1 MPAGE
6 SFYITTPIYYPSDVP
21 HIGHGYTSVATDTLA
36 RWHRQAGDDTWMLTG
51 TDEHGQK
58 MLRAAAANGV
68 TPQQWVDKL
77 VSESWFPLLETLDV
91 ANDDFIRTTQERHE
105 KNVQVFFQRLYDAG
119 YIYAGEYEALYCV
132 GCEEF
137 KPESEIVD
145 GTGPFEGLKV
155 CAIHSK
161 PLELLQEKNYFFKLS
176 EFGDR
181 LLELYKTEPD
191 FVRPHSA
198 RNEVVS
204 FVSQGLKDLSISR
217 STFDWGIPLPWD
229 ESHVIYVWV
238 DALLN
243 YVTAVGYGAST
254 GSAAEGG
261 SAAED
266 GAAGGGGSAGDGGSA
281 GGDGDGEFARRWPAY
296 HVVGKDILRFHAV
309 IWPALL
315 MAAGLDVPKGV
326 FAHGWL
332 LVGGEKMSKS
342 KLTGIAPTEITDVFG
357 SDAYRYYFLSAIAFG
372 QDGSFSWED
381 LSARYQAELANGFG
395 NLASRTIA
403 MIEKYF
409 DGVVPEAD
417 EYTEQDLAIQKIVAD
432 AATAADAAIEQF
444 RIDEA
449 ISAIWTI
456 VDALN
461 GYITENEPWALARDE
476 ARRGRLATV
485 LYTCAEGLRALAV
498 LLSPVMPQS
507 TQKLWSALG
516 AAETLGGLPD
526 QPIREAGAWGGLR
539 PGTAVSTLTPLF
551 PRVEQ
556 S

>member
-1 MPAGE
+1 VVTSGR

-21 HIGHGYTSVATDTLA
+21 HIGHGYTTVAVDALA
-36 RWHRQAGDDTWMLTG
+36 RWHRQSGDDTWMLTG

-58 MLRAAAANGV
+58 MMRAAAANGA
-68 TPQQWVDKL
+68 TPQEWVDKL
-77 VSESWFPLLETLDV
+77 VSESWFPLLKTLDV
-91 ANDDFIRTTQERHE
+91 ANDDFIRTSQPRHE
-105 KNVQVFFQRLYDAG
+105 ERVAKFVQALYDRG
-119 YIYAGEYEALYCV
+119 YIYAGEFEALYCV

-137 KPESEIVD
+137 KTEAEIVD
-145 GTGPFEGLKV
+145 GEGPFEGLKV

-176 EFGDR
+176 EFQEP
-181 LLELYKTEPD
+181 LLELYKTVPD
-191 FVRPHSA
+191 FVRPESA

-204 FVSQGLKDLSISR
+204 FVKNGLKDLSISR
-217 STFDWGIPLPWD
+217 STFDWGIQVPWD
-229 ESHVIYVWV
+229 SSHVIYVWV

-243 YVTAVGYGAST
+243 YATAIGYGT
-254 GSAAEGG
+254 DPE
-261 SAAED
+261 
-266 GAAGGGGSAGDGGSA
+266 
-281 GGDGDGEFARRWPAY
+281 EFARRWPAF

-309 IWPALL
+309 IWPAML
-315 MAAGLDVPKGV
+315 MAAGLEVPRGV

-357 SDAYRYYFLSAIAFG
+357 SDAYRFYFLSAIAFG

-403 MIEKYF
+403 MIERYF
-409 DGVVPEAD
+409 EGIVPPAGEPTD
-417 EYTEQDLAIQKIVAD
+417 VDLTIQRTVAD
-432 AATAADAAIEQF
+432 AATAADAAMEKF

-449 ISAIWTI
+449 IAAIWTI

-461 GYITENEPWALARDE
+461 GYITDNEPWALAKDPDKRE
-476 ARRGRLATV
+476 RLGTV
-485 LYTCAEGLRALAV
+485 LFTAAEGLRALAV
-498 LLSPVMPQS
+498 LLSPIMPIA
-507 TQKLWSALG
+507 TEKLWIALG
-516 AAETLGGLPD
+516 AAESLGRLQD
-526 QPIREAGAWGGLR
+526 QPLREAGEWGVLR
-539 PGTAVSTLTPLF
+539 PGSSVNGLSPLF

-556 S
+556 A

>member
-1 MPAGE
+1 VTTGR

-21 HIGHGYTSVATDTLA
+21 HIGHGYTTVAVDTLS

-58 MLRAAAANGV
+58 MMRAAAANGS
-68 TPQQWVDKL
+68 TPQEWVDKL
-77 VSESWFPLLETLDV
+77 VSQEWFPLLKTLDV
-91 ANDDFIRTTQERHE
+91 ANDDFIRTTQPRHE
-105 KNVQVFFQRLYDAG
+105 ERVKQFVQAIYDRG
-119 YIYAGEYEALYCV
+119 YIYAGEFEALYCV

-137 KPESEIVD
+137 KTESEIVD
-145 GTGPFEGLKV
+145 GEGPFEGLKV

-176 EFGDR
+176 EFQDR
-181 LLELYKTEPD
+181 LLELYSTGTDFIRPD
-191 FVRPHSA
+191 SA

-204 FVSQGLKDLSISR
+204 FVKQGLKDLSISR
-217 STFDWGIPLPWD
+217 STFDWGITVPWD

-243 YVTAVGYGAST
+243 YATAVGYGSDP
-254 GSAAEGG
+254 E
-261 SAAED
+261 
-266 GAAGGGGSAGDGGSA
+266 
-281 GGDGDGEFARRWPAY
+281 EFERRWPAH

-309 IWPALL
+309 IWPAML
-315 MAAGLDVPKGV
+315 MAAGVEVPRGI

-357 SDAYRYYFLSAIAFG
+357 SDAYRFYFLSAIAFG

-395 NLASRTIA
+395 NLASRTTA
-403 MIEKYF
+403 MIERYF
-409 DGVVPEAD
+409 EGIVPAPG
-417 EYTEQDLAIQKIVAD
+417 EYLARDLAVHKTVAD
-432 AATAADAAIEQF
+432 AATAADAAIERF

-449 ISAIWTI
+449 ITAIWTI

-461 GYITENEPWALARDE
+461 LYITENEPWALAKDE
-476 ARRGRLATV
+476 GQRTRLGTV
-485 LYTCAEGLRALAV
+485 LYTAAEGLRALAV
-498 LLSPVMPQS
+498 LLSPVMPIS
-507 TQKLWSALG
+507 TEKLWIALG
-516 AAETLGGLPD
+516 AAESLGRLVD
-526 QPIREAGAWGGLR
+526 QPIREAGRWGALVPGSSVNGL
-539 PGTAVSTLTPLF
+539 APLF

-556 S
+556 SV

>member
-1 MPAGE
+1 MTSGG
-6 SFYITTPIYYPSDVP
+6 SFYITTPIYYPSDLP
-21 HIGHGYTSVATDTLA
+21 HIGHGYTSVAVDTLA

-58 MLRAAAANGV
+58 MLRAATANGV
-68 TPQQWVDKL
+68 TPQEWVDKL
-77 VSESWFPLLETLDV
+77 VEESWFPLLKTLDV
-91 ANDDFIRTTQERHE
+91 ANDDFIRTTQPRHE
-105 KNVQVFFQRLYDAG
+105 ERVKTFVQALYDSG

-137 KPESEIVD
+137 KPEAEIVD

-176 EFGDR
+176 EFQDR
-181 LLELYKTEPD
+181 LLELYRSQPD
-191 FVRPHSA
+191 FVRPDSA

-204 FVSQGLKDLSISR
+204 FVRSGLKDLSISR
-217 STFDWGIPLPWD
+217 SAFDWGIRVPWD

-243 YVTAVGYGAST
+243 YATAVGYGDDP
-254 GSAAEGG
+254 AEF
-261 SAAED
+261 E
-266 GAAGGGGSAGDGGSA
+266 
-281 GGDGDGEFARRWPAY
+281 RRWPAY

-309 IWPALL
+309 IWPAML
-315 MAAGLDVPKGV
+315 MAAGLEVPKGI

-357 SDAYRYYFLSAIAFG
+357 SDAYRFYFLSAIAFG

-403 MIEKYF
+403 MIGRYF
-409 DGVVPEAD
+409 DGVVPTPGEP
-417 EYTEQDLAIQKIVAD
+417 TELDLRVQRTVAD
-432 AATAADAAIEQF
+432 AATAADAAMTAF
-444 RIDEA
+444 RPDEA

-456 VDALN
+456 VDELN
-461 GYITENEPWALARDE
+461 GYITENEPWALAKDDANRE
-476 ARRGRLATV
+476 RLSTV
-485 LYTCAEGLRALAV
+485 LYTAAEGLRALAV

-507 TQKLWSALG
+507 TATLWDALG
-516 AAETLGGLPD
+516 APGEVTA
-526 QPIREAGAWGGLR
+526 QPLREAGTWGQL
-539 PGTAVSTLTPLF
+539 PAGTRVGTLAPLF

-556 S
+556 SA

>member
-1 MPAGE
+1 MTSGS

-21 HIGHGYTSVATDTLA
+21 HIGHGYTTVAVDTLA

-58 MLRAAAANGV
+58 MLRAASANGV

-77 VSESWFPLLETLDV
+77 VSESWFPLLKTLDV

-105 KNVQVFFQRLYDAG
+105 RNVQSFFQALYERG

-176 EFGDR
+176 EFQDR
-181 LLELYKTEPD
+181 LLELYKTD
-191 FVRPHSA
+191 FIQPESA

-204 FVSQGLKDLSISR
+204 FVKQGLKDLSVSR
-217 STFDWGIPLPWD
+217 STFDWGIKVPWD
-229 ESHVIYVWV
+229 ESHVIYVWI

-243 YVTAVGYGAST
+243 YATAIGYGSD
-254 GSAAEGG
+254 AEQF
-261 SAAED
+261 E
-266 GAAGGGGSAGDGGSA
+266 
-281 GGDGDGEFARRWPAY
+281 RRWPAH

-309 IWPALL
+309 IWPAML
-315 MAAGLDVPKGV
+315 MAAGVEVPRGV

-357 SDAYRYYFLSAIAFG
+357 SDAYRFYFLSAIAFG

-395 NLASRTIA
+395 NLASRTTA
-403 MIEKYF
+403 MIERYF
-409 DGVVPEAD
+409 EGVVPPPAEYEAG
-417 EYTEQDLAIQKIVAD
+417 DLEIQQAVSD
-432 AATAADAAIEQF
+432 AAAAADAAIERF

-461 GYITENEPWALARDE
+461 LYITENEPWALAKDE
-476 ARRGRLATV
+476 SNRARLGTV
-485 LYTCAEGLRALAV
+485 LYTAAEGLRALAV
-498 LLSPVMPQS
+498 LLSPVMPAA
-507 TQKLWSALG
+507 TAKLWVALG
-516 AAETLGGLPD
+516 AAESLGRIVD
-526 QPIREAGAWGGLR
+526 QPIREAGRWGVLR
-539 PGTAVSTLTPLF
+539 PGSSVNGLAPLF

-556 S
+556 SV

>member
-1 MPAGE
+1 VTQAS

-21 HIGHGYTSVATDTLA
+21 HIGHGYTTVAVDALA

-68 TPQQWVDKL
+68 TPQEWVDKL
-77 VSESWFPLLETLDV
+77 VTEAWFPLLKTLDV

-105 KNVQVFFQRLYDAG
+105 ERVRAFVEALYSRG

-155 CAIHSK
+155 CAIHSI

-176 EFGDR
+176 EFQDA
-181 LLELYKTEPD
+181 LLDLYKTRPD
-191 FVRPHSA
+191 FIRPESA

-204 FVSQGLKDLSISR
+204 FVRSGLKDLSISR
-217 STFDWGIPLPWD
+217 SAFDWGIQVPWD

-243 YVTAVGYGAST
+243 YATAVGYGT
-254 GSAAEGG
+254 DPEQ
-261 SAAED
+261 
-266 GAAGGGGSAGDGGSA
+266 
-281 GGDGDGEFARRWPAY
+281 FARRWPAY

-309 IWPALL
+309 IWPAML
-315 MAAGLDVPKGV
+315 MAAGLEVPRGV

-357 SDAYRYYFLSAIAFG
+357 SDAYRFYFLSAIAFG

-395 NLASRTIA
+395 NLASRSIA

-409 DGVVPEAD
+409 EGIVPPPGAYSEAD
-417 EYTEQDLAIQKIVAD
+417 VAVQRVVAD
-432 AATAADAAIEQF
+432 AAATADAAIERF

-449 ISAIWTI
+449 IAAIWTI

-461 GYITENEPWALARDE
+461 LYITENTPWALAKDE
-476 ARRGRLATV
+476 AQRERLGTV
-485 LYTCAEGLRALAV
+485 LYTAAEGLRALAV
-498 LLSPVMPQS
+498 LLSPVMPES
-507 TQKLWSALG
+507 TEKLWIALG
-516 AAETLGGLPD
+516 AAESIGRLLD
-526 QPIREAGAWGGLR
+526 QPIREAGGWGVLR
-539 PGTAVSTLTPLF
+539 PGASVNGLAPLF

-556 S
+556 TA

>member
-1 MPAGE
+1 MTSGPS

-21 HIGHGYTSVATDTLA
+21 HIGHGYTTVAVDTLA

-58 MLRAAAANGV
+58 MMRAASANNV
-68 TPQQWVDKL
+68 TPQEWVDKL
-77 VSESWFPLLETLDV
+77 VTEAWFPLLKTLDV
-91 ANDDFIRTTQERHE
+91 ANDDFIRTTQQRHE
-105 KNVQVFFQRLYDAG
+105 ERVQQFVQAIYDRG

-145 GTGPFEGLKV
+145 GTGAFEGLKV

-176 EFGDR
+176 EFQDK
-181 LLELYKTEPD
+181 LLELYSTVPD
-191 FVRPHSA
+191 FVRPESA

-204 FVSQGLKDLSISR
+204 FVKNGLKDLSISR
-217 STFDWGIPLPWD
+217 SAFDWGIPLPWD

-243 YVTAVGYGAST
+243 YATAIGYG
-254 GSAAEGG
+254 
-261 SAAED
+261 ED
-266 GAAGGGGSAGDGGSA
+266 PE
-281 GGDGDGEFARRWPAY
+281 EFARRWPAY
-296 HVVGKDILRFHAV
+296 HIVGKDILRFHAV
-309 IWPALL
+309 IWPAML
-315 MAAGLDVPKGV
+315 MAAGLEVPRGV

-357 SDAYRYYFLSAIAFG
+357 SDAYRFYFLSAIAFG

-395 NLASRTIA
+395 NLASRTTA
-403 MIEKYF
+403 MIERYYE
-409 DGVVPEAD
+409 GVVPPAGTYTDAD
-417 EYTEQDLAIQKIVAD
+417 LHIQKTVAD
-432 AATAADAAIEQF
+432 AAAHADAAIERF

-449 ISAIWTI
+449 IHAIWTI

-461 GYITENEPWALARDE
+461 LYITENEPWALAKDDAQRE
-476 ARRGRLATV
+476 RLGTV
-485 LYTCAEGLRALAV
+485 LYTAAEGLRALAV
-498 LLSPVMPQS
+498 LLSPVMPVS
-507 TQKLWSALG
+507 TEKLWIALG
-516 AAETLGGLPD
+516 AAESIGRLED
-526 QPIREAGAWGGLR
+526 QPIREAGTWGVLKPGSSVNGL
-539 PGTAVSTLTPLF
+539 APLF

-556 S
+556 SV

>member
-1 MPAGE
+1 MTSGR
-6 SFYITTPIYYPSDVP
+6 SFYITTPIYYPSDLP
-21 HIGHGYTSVATDTLA
+21 HIGHGYTTVAVDTLA

-68 TPQQWVDKL
+68 TPQEWVDKL
-77 VSESWFPLLETLDV
+77 VTESWFPLLETLDV
-91 ANDDFIRTTQERHE
+91 ANDDFIRTTQPRHE
-105 KNVQVFFQRLYDAG
+105 ERVQQFVQALFDRG

-137 KPESEIVD
+137 KPEAEIVD

-176 EFGDR
+176 EFQDR

-191 FVRPHSA
+191 FVRPESA

-204 FVSQGLKDLSISR
+204 FVRSGLKDLSISR
-217 STFDWGIPLPWD
+217 SAFDWGITVPWD
-229 ESHVIYVWV
+229 PAHVIYVWV

-243 YVTAVGYGAST
+243 YATAVGYGTDPAT
-254 GSAAEGG
+254 GEVTA
-261 SAAED
+261 
-266 GAAGGGGSAGDGGSA
+266 
-281 GGDGDGEFARRWPAY
+281 EFARRWPAY

-309 IWPALL
+309 IWPAML
-315 MAAGLDVPKGV
+315 MAAGLDVPRGV

-357 SDAYRYYFLSAIAFG
+357 SDAYRFYFLSAIAFG

-395 NLASRTIA
+395 NLASRTVA
-403 MIEKYF
+403 MISKYF
-409 DGVVPEAD
+409 EGVVPSAGA
-417 EYTEQDLAIQKIVAD
+417 YTEGDLAIQRIVAD
-432 AATAADAAIEQF
+432 AATAADAAIERF

-461 GYITENEPWALARDE
+461 GYITENEPWALAKNE
-476 ARRGRLATV
+476 AQRERLGTV
-485 LYTCAEGLRALAV
+485 LYTAAEGLRALAV
-498 LLSPVMPQS
+498 LLSPVMPES
-507 TQKLWSALG
+507 TEKLWVALG
-516 AAETLGGLPD
+516 AVEGLGALAD
-526 QPIREAGAWGGLR
+526 QPIRDAGAWGALR
-539 PGTAVSTLTPLF
+539 SGSAVTALSPLF

-556 S
+556 A

>member
-1 MPAGE
+1 VTSGR

-21 HIGHGYTSVATDTLA
+21 HIGHGYTTVAVDTLA

-68 TPQQWVDKL
+68 GPQEWVDRL
-77 VSESWFPLLETLDV
+77 VGESWFPLLKTLDV
-91 ANDDFIRTTQERHE
+91 ANDDFIRTTQPRHE
-105 KNVQVFFQRLYDAG
+105 ERVKAFVQALYDRG
-119 YIYAGEYEALYCV
+119 YIYAGEFEALYCV

-137 KPESEIVD
+137 KTEAEIVD
-145 GTGPFEGLKV
+145 GTGAFEGLKV

-176 EFGDR
+176 EFQDR
-181 LLELYKTEPD
+181 LLELYKTD
-191 FVRPHSA
+191 FIRPESA

-204 FVSQGLKDLSISR
+204 FVKSGLKDLSISR
-217 STFDWGIPLPWD
+217 STFDWGVTVPWD

-243 YVTAVGYGAST
+243 YITAVGYGTDPA
-254 GSAAEGG
+254 
-261 SAAED
+261 
-266 GAAGGGGSAGDGGSA
+266 
-281 GGDGDGEFARRWPAY
+281 EFARRWPAY

-309 IWPALL
+309 IWPAML
-315 MAAGLDVPKGV
+315 MAAGVDVPRGV

-357 SDAYRYYFLSAIAFG
+357 SDAYRFYFLSAIAFG

-403 MIEKYF
+403 MIERYF
-409 DGVVPEAD
+409 EGTVPPPG
-417 EYTEQDLAIQKIVAD
+417 EYTERDLQVQRVVAD
-432 AATAADAAIEQF
+432 AATRADAAIERF

-449 ISAIWTI
+449 ITAIWTI
-456 VDALN
+456 VDDLN
-461 GYITENEPWALARDE
+461 LYITENEPWTLAKRRPELVEGDD
-476 ARRGRLATV
+476 AQRGRLGTV
-485 LYTCAEGLRALAV
+485 LYTAAEGLRALAV
-498 LLSPVMPQS
+498 LLSPVMPIA
-507 TQKLWSALG
+507 TGKLWVALG
-516 AAETLGGLPD
+516 PEGRLED
-526 QPIREAGAWGGLR
+526 QPIREAGTWGILR
-539 PGTAVSTLTPLF
+539 PGTSVNGLAPLF

-556 S
+556 SA

>member
-1 MPAGE
+1 MTSGRQ

-21 HIGHGYTSVATDTLA
+21 HIGHGYTTVAVDTLA

-58 MLRAAAANGV
+58 MMRAASANGV
-68 TPQQWVDKL
+68 TPQEWVDKL
-77 VSESWFPLLETLDV
+77 VGEAWFPLLKTLDV
-91 ANDDFIRTTQERHE
+91 ANDDFIRTTQPRHE
-105 KNVQVFFQRLYDAG
+105 ERVKQFVQAIYDRG

-176 EFGDR
+176 EFQDQ
-181 LLELYKTEPD
+181 LLELYSSSD
-191 FVRPHSA
+191 FIRPESA

-204 FVSQGLKDLSISR
+204 FVKQGLKDLSISR
-217 STFDWGIPLPWD
+217 SAFDWGITVPWD

-243 YVTAVGYGAST
+243 YATAIGYG
-254 GSAAEGG
+254 
-261 SAAED
+261 ED
-266 GAAGGGGSAGDGGSA
+266 P
-281 GGDGDGEFARRWPAY
+281 EQFARRWPAY

-309 IWPALL
+309 IWPAML
-315 MAAGLDVPKGV
+315 MAAGVDVPRGV

-357 SDAYRYYFLSAIAFG
+357 SDAYRFYFLSAIAFG

-395 NLASRTIA
+395 NLASRTTA
-403 MIEKYF
+403 MIERYF
-409 DGVVPEAD
+409 EGVVPPAGPYAEAD
-417 EYTEQDLAIQKIVAD
+417 LHIQKTVSD
-432 AATAADAAIEQF
+432 AAAAADAAIERF

-449 ISAIWTI
+449 ITSIWTI

-461 GYITENEPWALARDE
+461 LYITENEPWALAKDE
-476 ARRGRLATV
+476 AQRERLGTV
-485 LYTCAEGLRALAV
+485 LYTAAEGLRALAV
-498 LLSPVMPQS
+498 LLSPVMPVA
-507 TQKLWSALG
+507 TEKLWMALG
-516 AAETLGGLPD
+516 AAESLGRLHD
-526 QPIREAGAWGGLR
+526 QPIREAGAWGVLK
-539 PGTAVSTLTPLF
+539 PGTSVNGLAPLF

-556 S
+556 SV

>member
-1 MPAGE
+1 MTSGPS

-21 HIGHGYTSVATDTLA
+21 HIGHGYTTVAVDTLA

-58 MLRAAAANGV
+58 MMRAASANNV
-68 TPQQWVDKL
+68 TPQEWVDKL
-77 VSESWFPLLETLDV
+77 VTEAWFPLLKTLDV
-91 ANDDFIRTTQERHE
+91 ANDDFIRTTQQRHE
-105 KNVQVFFQRLYDAG
+105 ERVQQFVQAIYDRG

-145 GTGPFEGLKV
+145 GTGAFEGLKV

-176 EFGDR
+176 EFQDK
-181 LLELYKTEPD
+181 LLELYSTVPD
-191 FVRPHSA
+191 FVRPESA

-204 FVSQGLKDLSISR
+204 FVKNGLKDLSISR
-217 STFDWGIPLPWD
+217 SAFDWGIPLPWD

-243 YVTAVGYGAST
+243 YATAIGYG
-254 GSAAEGG
+254 
-261 SAAED
+261 ED
-266 GAAGGGGSAGDGGSA
+266 PE
-281 GGDGDGEFARRWPAY
+281 EFARRWPAY
-296 HVVGKDILRFHAV
+296 HIVGKDILRFHAV
-309 IWPALL
+309 IWPAML
-315 MAAGLDVPKGV
+315 MAAGLEVPRGV

-357 SDAYRYYFLSAIAFG
+357 SDAYRFYFLSAIAFG

-395 NLASRTIA
+395 NLASRTTA
-403 MIEKYF
+403 MIERYYE
-409 DGVVPEAD
+409 GVVPPAGAYTDAD
-417 EYTEQDLAIQKIVAD
+417 LHIQKTVAD
-432 AATAADAAIEQF
+432 AAAHADAAIERF

-449 ISAIWTI
+449 IHAIWTI

-461 GYITENEPWALARDE
+461 LYITENEPWALAKDDAQRE
-476 ARRGRLATV
+476 RLGTV
-485 LYTCAEGLRALAV
+485 LYTAAEGLRALAV
-498 LLSPVMPQS
+498 LLSPVMPVS
-507 TQKLWSALG
+507 TEKLWIALG
-516 AAETLGGLPD
+516 AAESIGRLED
-526 QPIREAGAWGGLR
+526 QPIREAGTWGVLKPGSSVNGL
-539 PGTAVSTLTPLF
+539 APLF

-556 S
+556 SV

>member
-1 MPAGE
+1 VSNGR

-21 HIGHGYTSVATDTLA
+21 HIGHGYTTVAVDTLA
-36 RWHRQAGDDTWMLTG
+36 RWHRQSGDDTWMLTG

-68 TPQQWVDKL
+68 TPQEWVDKL
-77 VSESWFPLLETLDV
+77 VSEAWFPLLESLDV

-105 KNVQVFFQRLYDAG
+105 EGVKRFVQAIYDRG

-137 KPESEIVD
+137 KPESEILD
-145 GTGPFEGLKV
+145 GTGAFEGLKV

-176 EFGDR
+176 EFAEP
-181 LLELYKTEPD
+181 LLKLYKDNPD
-191 FVRPHSA
+191 FIRPESA

-204 FVSQGLKDLSISR
+204 FVRSGLKDLSISR
-217 STFDWGIPLPWD
+217 SAFDWGIQVPWD
-229 ESHVIYVWV
+229 PQHVIYVWV

-243 YVTAVGYGAST
+243 YATAIGYGVD
-254 GSAAEGG
+254 E
-261 SAAED
+261 ED
-266 GAAGGGGSAGDGGSA
+266 FG
-281 GGDGDGEFARRWPAY
+281 RRWPAY

-309 IWPALL
+309 IWPAML
-315 MAAGLDVPKGV
+315 MAAGLEVPRGV

-342 KLTGIAPTEITDVFG
+342 KLTGIAPTEITEVFG
-357 SDAYRYYFLSAIAFG
+357 SDAYRFYFLSAIAFG

-395 NLASRTIA
+395 NLASRTVA
-403 MIEKYF
+403 MIERYF
-409 DGVVPEAD
+409 EGIVPPAAT
-417 EYTEQDLAIQKIVAD
+417 YTEADLAIQQTVAD
-432 AATAADAAIEQF
+432 AAASADAAMERF

-449 ISAIWTI
+449 IAAIWTI

-461 GYITENEPWALARDE
+461 GYITENEPWALAKDPE
-476 ARRGRLATV
+476 QAGRLGTV
-485 LYTCAEGLRALAV
+485 LYTAAEGLRALAV
-498 LLSPVMPQS
+498 LLSPVMPVA
-507 TQKLWSALG
+507 TEKLWIALG
-516 AAETLGGLPD
+516 AAESLGRLQD
-526 QPIREAGAWGGLR
+526 QPLREAGVWGALR
-539 PGTAVSTLTPLF
+539 PGTSVNGLSPLF

-556 S
+556 

>member
-1 MPAGE
+1 MSNGR
-6 SFYITTPIYYPSDVP
+6 SFYITTPIYYPSDLP
-21 HIGHGYTSVATDTLA
+21 HIGHGYTSVAVDTLA

-68 TPQQWVDKL
+68 TPQEWVDKL
-77 VSESWFPLLETLDV
+77 VTQSWFPLLDTLGV
-91 ANDDFIRTTQERHE
+91 ANDDFIRTTQARHE
-105 KNVQVFFQRLYDAG
+105 ERVQQFVQALFDRG

-137 KPESEIVD
+137 KPEAEIVD
-145 GTGPFEGLKV
+145 GTGAFEGLKV

-181 LLELYKTEPD
+181 LLELYKTVPD
-191 FVRPHSA
+191 FVRPDSA

-204 FVSQGLKDLSISR
+204 FVKSGLKDLSISR
-217 STFDWGIPLPWD
+217 SAFDWGIRVPWD
-229 ESHVIYVWV
+229 DSHVIYVWV

-243 YVTAVGYGAST
+243 YATAVGYGT
-254 GSAAEGG
+254 DPEQ
-261 SAAED
+261 
-266 GAAGGGGSAGDGGSA
+266 
-281 GGDGDGEFARRWPAY
+281 FARRWPAY

-309 IWPALL
+309 IWPAML
-315 MAAGLDVPKGV
+315 MAAGLDVPRGV

-342 KLTGIAPTEITDVFG
+342 KLTGIAPNEITDVFG
-357 SDAYRYYFLSAIAFG
+357 SDAYRFYFLSAIAFG

-403 MIEKYF
+403 MIERYF
-409 DGVVPEAD
+409 EGIVPPAGHELTDVDRAVQTVVA
-417 EYTEQDLAIQKIVAD
+417 QA
-432 AATAADAAIEQF
+432 AADADAEMERF

-449 ISAIWTI
+449 IGAIWRI
-456 VDALN
+456 VDELN
-461 GYITENEPWALARDE
+461 GYITVNEPWALAKDDAQRE
-476 ARRGRLATV
+476 RLGTV
-485 LYTCAEGLRALAV
+485 LYTAAEGLRALTV
-498 LLSPVMPQS
+498 LLSPVMPVA
-507 TQKLWSALG
+507 TEKLWVALG
-516 AAETLGGLPD
+516 AAESLGRLQD
-526 QPIREAGAWGGLR
+526 QPLREAGAWGVLR
-539 PGTAVSTLTPLF
+539 PGTNVNGLSPLF

-556 S
+556 A

>member
-1 MPAGE
+1 MTSGR

-21 HIGHGYTSVATDTLA
+21 HIGHGYTTVAVDTLA

-58 MLRAAAANGV
+58 MLRAASANGV

-77 VSESWFPLLETLDV
+77 VSESWFPQLRTLDI

-105 KNVQVFFQRLYDAG
+105 RSVQVFFQALYDRG

-176 EFGDR
+176 EFQDR
-181 LLELYKTEPD
+181 LLELYKTD
-191 FVRPHSA
+191 FIQPESA
-198 RNEVVS
+198 RNEVIS
-204 FVSQGLKDLSISR
+204 FVKQGLKDLSVSR
-217 STFDWGIPLPWD
+217 STFDWGIKVPWD
-229 ESHVIYVWV
+229 ESHVIYVWI

-243 YVTAVGYGAST
+243 YATAVGYGSDP
-254 GSAAEGG
+254 E
-261 SAAED
+261 
-266 GAAGGGGSAGDGGSA
+266 
-281 GGDGDGEFARRWPAY
+281 EFARRWPAH

-309 IWPALL
+309 IWPAML
-315 MAAGLDVPKGV
+315 MAVGVEVPKGV

-357 SDAYRYYFLSAIAFG
+357 SDAYRFYFLSAIAFG

-395 NLASRTIA
+395 NLASRTTA
-403 MIEKYF
+403 MIERYF
-409 DGVVPEAD
+409 EGIIPPAG
-417 EYTEQDLAIQKIVAD
+417 EYLPGDLAIHKTVAD
-432 AATAADAAIEQF
+432 AASAADAAIERF

-449 ISAIWTI
+449 ISSIWTI

-461 GYITENEPWALARDE
+461 LYITENEPWALAKDDAQRE
-476 ARRGRLATV
+476 RLGTV
-485 LYTCAEGLRALAV
+485 LYTAAEGLRALAV
-498 LLSPVMPQS
+498 LLSPVMPIA
-507 TQKLWSALG
+507 TEKLWIALG
-516 AAETLGGLPD
+516 AAESLGRLVD
-526 QPIREAGAWGGLR
+526 QPIREAGRWGSLEPGSSVNGL
-539 PGTAVSTLTPLF
+539 APLF

-556 S
+556 SV

>member
-1 MPAGE
+1 VTSGR

-21 HIGHGYTSVATDTLA
+21 HIGHGYTTVAVDTLA

-58 MLRAAAANGV
+58 MMRAAAANNA
-68 TPQQWVDKL
+68 TPQEWVDRL
-77 VSESWFPLLETLDV
+77 VSESWFPLLKTLDV
-91 ANDDFIRTTQERHE
+91 ANDDFIRTTQPRHE
-105 KNVQVFFQRLYDAG
+105 ERVKAFVQAIYDRG
-119 YIYAGEYEALYCV
+119 YIYAGEFEALYCV

-137 KPESEIVD
+137 KTESEILD

-176 EFGDR
+176 EFQDALLDLYGSGD
-181 LLELYKTEPD
+181 
-191 FVRPHSA
+191 FIRPESA

-204 FVSQGLKDLSISR
+204 FVKNGLKDLSISR
-217 STFDWGIPLPWD
+217 STFDWGIKVPWD

-243 YVTAVGYGAST
+243 YATAIGYGDPAT
-254 GSAAEGG
+254 GSGT
-261 SAAED
+261 
-266 GAAGGGGSAGDGGSA
+266 
-281 GGDGDGEFARRWPAY
+281 GEFERRWPGY

-309 IWPALL
+309 IWPAML
-315 MAAGLDVPKGV
+315 MAAGLAVPKGV

-357 SDAYRYYFLSAIAFG
+357 SDAYRFYFLSAIAFG

-395 NLASRTIA
+395 NLASRTTA
-403 MIEKYF
+403 MIERYF
-409 DGVVPEAD
+409 EGVVPPAAEYREA
-417 EYTEQDLAIQKIVAD
+417 DLAIQKTVAD
-432 AATAADAAIEQF
+432 AAAAADAAIERF

-449 ISAIWTI
+449 ITSIWTI

-461 GYITENEPWALARDE
+461 LYITENEPWSLAKDDAQR
-476 ARRGRLATV
+476 ARLGTV
-485 LYTCAEGLRALAV
+485 LYTAAEGLRALAV
-498 LLSPVMPQS
+498 LLSPVMPVS
-507 TQKLWSALG
+507 TEKLWIALG
-516 AAETLGGLPD
+516 AAESIGRLHD
-526 QPIREAGAWGGLR
+526 QPIRDAGAWGVLK
-539 PGTAVSTLTPLF
+539 PGTSVNGLAPLF

-556 S
+556 TV

>member
-1 MPAGE
+1 MTSGR

-21 HIGHGYTSVATDTLA
+21 HIGHGYTTVAVDTLA

-58 MLRAAAANGV
+58 MMRAAAANGA
-68 TPQQWVDKL
+68 TPQEWVDRL
-77 VSESWFPLLETLDV
+77 VGDSWFPMLKTLDI
-91 ANDDFIRTTQERHE
+91 ANDDFIRTTQPRHE
-105 KNVQVFFQRLYDAG
+105 ERVKAFVQAIYDRG
-119 YIYAGEYEALYCV
+119 YIYAGEFEALYCV

-137 KPESEIVD
+137 KTESEIVD

-176 EFGDR
+176 EFQDK
-181 LLELYKTEPD
+181 LLELYSGGD
-191 FVRPHSA
+191 FIRPESA

-204 FVSQGLKDLSISR
+204 FVKNGLKDLSISR
-217 STFDWGIPLPWD
+217 STFDWGIKVPWD
-229 ESHVIYVWV
+229 DSHVIYVWV

-243 YVTAVGYGAST
+243 YATAVGYGSDP
-254 GSAAEGG
+254 E
-261 SAAED
+261 
-266 GAAGGGGSAGDGGSA
+266 
-281 GGDGDGEFARRWPAY
+281 EFARRWPAY

-309 IWPALL
+309 IWPAML
-315 MAAGLDVPKGV
+315 MAAGVDVPQGV

-357 SDAYRYYFLSAIAFG
+357 SDAYRFYFLSAIAFG

-403 MIEKYF
+403 MIERYF
-409 DGVVPEAD
+409 EGIVPPPG
-417 EYTEQDLAIQKIVAD
+417 EYTEADLHIQKTVAD
-432 AATAADAAIEQF
+432 AATAADAAIERF

-461 GYITENEPWALARDE
+461 LYITENEPWSLAKDDAQRE
-476 ARRGRLATV
+476 RLGTV
-485 LYTCAEGLRALAV
+485 LYTAAEGLRALAV
-498 LLSPVMPQS
+498 LLSPVMPVA
-507 TQKLWSALG
+507 TEKLWIALG
-516 AAETLGGLPD
+516 AAESLGGLID
-526 QPIREAGAWGGLR
+526 QPIREAGGWGALK
-539 PGTAVSTLTPLF
+539 PGTSAGALSPLF

-556 S
+556 SV

>member
-1 MPAGE
+1 MTTG

-21 HIGHGYTSVATDTLA
+21 HIGHGYTTVAVDALA
-36 RWHRQAGDDTWMLTG
+36 RWHRQSGDDTWMLTG

-68 TPQQWVDKL
+68 TPQEWVDKL
-77 VSESWFPLLETLDV
+77 VTESWFPLLKTLDV

-105 KNVQVFFQRLYDAG
+105 KSVQVFFQRLYDAG

-137 KPESEIVD
+137 KPDSEIVD

-176 EFGDR
+176 EFQER
-181 LLELYKTEPD
+181 LLELYKSEPD
-191 FVRPHSA
+191 FVRPSSA
-198 RNEVVS
+198 RNEVIS
-204 FVSQGLKDLSISR
+204 FVRSGLKDLSISR

-229 ESHVIYVWV
+229 SSHVIYVWV

-243 YVTAVGYGAST
+243 YATAVGYGQD
-254 GSAAEGG
+254 E
-261 SAAED
+261 EN
-266 GAAGGGGSAGDGGSA
+266 
-281 GGDGDGEFARRWPAY
+281 FARRWPAY

-309 IWPALL
+309 IWPAML
-315 MAAGLDVPKGV
+315 MAAGLDVPRGV

-357 SDAYRYYFLSAIAFG
+357 SDAYRFYFLSAIAFG

-381 LSARYQAELANGFG
+381 LAARYQAELANGFG

-403 MIEKYF
+403 MIGRYF
-409 DGVVPEAD
+409 DGVVPAPD
-417 EYTEQDLAIQKIVAD
+417 EYTELDRKIQQTVAD
-432 AATAADAAIEQF
+432 AAVAADRAMTEF
-444 RIDEA
+444 RPDEA
-449 ISAIWTI
+449 IDAIWTI
-456 VDALN
+456 VDAAN
-461 GYITENEPWALARDE
+461 GYITETEPWALAKVE
-476 ARRGRLATV
+476 AQRARLGTV
-485 LYTCAEGLRALAV
+485 LYTAAESLRALAV
-498 LLSPVMPQS
+498 LLSPIMPAA
-507 TQKLWSALG
+507 TATLWDALG
-516 AAETLGGLPD
+516 QDGQLVD
-526 QPIREAGAWGGLR
+526 QPIRDAGRWGQLV
-539 PGTAVSTLTPLF
+539 PDTTVTALAPLF

-556 S
+556 

>member
-1 MPAGE
+1 MTSGA

-21 HIGHGYTSVATDTLA
+21 HIGHGYTTVAVDALA

-58 MLRAAAANGV
+58 MMRAASANGA
-68 TPQQWVDKL
+68 TPQEWVDRL
-77 VSESWFPLLETLDV
+77 VTQEWFPLLKTLDV
-91 ANDDFIRTTQERHE
+91 ANDDFIRTTQPRHE
-105 KNVQVFFQRLYDAG
+105 ERVKAFVQAIFDRG
-119 YIYAGEYEALYCV
+119 YIYAGEFEALYCV

-137 KPESEIVD
+137 KTDSEIVD
-145 GTGPFEGLKV
+145 GAGAFEGLKV

-176 EFGDR
+176 EFQDR
-181 LLELYKTEPD
+181 LLELYSSVPD
-191 FVRPHSA
+191 FIRPDSA
-198 RNEVVS
+198 RNEVAS
-204 FVSQGLKDLSISR
+204 FVKQGLKDLSISR
-217 STFDWGIPLPWD
+217 STFDWGIQVPWD

-243 YVTAVGYGAST
+243 YATAVGYGA
-254 GSAAEGG
+254 EP
-261 SAAED
+261 E
-266 GAAGGGGSAGDGGSA
+266 
-281 GGDGDGEFARRWPAY
+281 EFARRWPAY

-309 IWPALL
+309 IWPAML
-315 MAAGLDVPKGV
+315 MAAGLEVPRGV

-342 KLTGIAPTEITDVFG
+342 KLTGIAPSEITDVFG
-357 SDAYRYYFLSAIAFG
+357 SDAYRFYFLSAIAFG

-403 MIEKYF
+403 MIERYF
-409 DGVVPEAD
+409 DGVIPEAA
-417 EYTEQDLAIQKIVAD
+417 EYTEGDLKIQKTVAD
-432 AATAADAAIEQF
+432 AAVAADAAIERF

-449 ISAIWTI
+449 VASIWTI

-461 GYITENEPWALARDE
+461 LYITENEPWALSKDE
-476 ARRGRLATV
+476 AQRDRLGTV
-485 LYTCAEGLRALAV
+485 LYTAAEGLRALAV
-498 LLSPVMPQS
+498 LLSPVMPVS
-507 TQKLWSALG
+507 TEKLWAALG
-516 AAETLGGLPD
+516 ATDSLGALQD
-526 QPIREAGAWGGLR
+526 QLIREAGAWGVLKV
-539 PGTAVSTLTPLF
+539 GTSVTALTPLF

-556 S
+556 SV

>member
-1 MPAGE
+1 MTSGR

-21 HIGHGYTSVATDTLA
+21 HIGHGYTTVAVDTLA

-77 VSESWFPLLETLDV
+77 VTESWFPLLETLDV

-105 KNVQVFFQRLYDAG
+105 RNVQVFFQTLYDRG

-145 GTGPFEGLKV
+145 GTGAFEGLKV

-176 EFGDR
+176 EFQDK
-181 LLELYKTEPD
+181 LLELYKTVPD
-191 FVRPHSA
+191 FLRPDSA

-204 FVSQGLKDLSISR
+204 FVKNGLKDLSISR
-217 STFDWGIPLPWD
+217 STFDWGIKVPWD
-229 ESHVIYVWV
+229 DSHVIYVWV

-243 YVTAVGYGAST
+243 YATAVGYGSDQ
-254 GSAAEGG
+254 EQF
-261 SAAED
+261 D
-266 GAAGGGGSAGDGGSA
+266 
-281 GGDGDGEFARRWPAY
+281 RRWPAY

-309 IWPALL
+309 IWPAML
-315 MAAGLDVPKGV
+315 MAAGLEVPRGV

-357 SDAYRYYFLSAIAFG
+357 SDAYRFYFLSAIAFG

-395 NLASRTIA
+395 NLASRTVA
-403 MIEKYF
+403 MIERYF
-409 DGVVPEAD
+409 EAIVPPADAYTEAD
-417 EYTEQDLAIQKIVAD
+417 LHIQRTVAD
-432 AATAADAAIEQF
+432 AATAADAAMERF
-444 RIDEA
+444 RPDEA
-449 ISAIWTI
+449 ITAIWTI

-461 GYITENEPWALARDE
+461 LYITENEPWALAKDDAQRE
-476 ARRGRLATV
+476 RLGTV
-485 LYTCAEGLRALAV
+485 LYTAAEGLRALTV
-498 LLSPVMPQS
+498 LLSPVMPHA
-507 TQKLWSALG
+507 TGILWDALG
-516 AAETLGGLPD
+516 AAATLGALQD
-526 QPIREAGAWGGLR
+526 QPIRDAGTWGQLPSG
-539 PGTAVSTLTPLF
+539 ASVSGLTPLF

-556 S
+556 SA

>member
-1 MPAGE
+1 MTSAG
-6 SFYITTPIYYPSDVP
+6 SFYITTPIYYPSDLP
-21 HIGHGYTSVATDTLA
+21 HIGHGYTSVAVDTLA

-58 MLRAAAANGV
+58 MLRAAVANGV

-77 VSESWFPLLETLDV
+77 VNESWFPLLTTLDV
-91 ANDDFIRTTQERHE
+91 ANDDFIRTTQPRHE
-105 KNVQVFFQRLYDAG
+105 EAVQAFFQALYDRG

-176 EFGDR
+176 EFSDK

-191 FVRPHSA
+191 FVRPDSA

-204 FVSQGLKDLSISR
+204 FVKQGLKDLSISR
-217 STFDWGIPLPWD
+217 STFDWGIKVPWD

-243 YVTAVGYGAST
+243 YVTAIGYGT
-254 GSAAEGG
+254 DDEN
-261 SAAED
+261 
-266 GAAGGGGSAGDGGSA
+266 
-281 GGDGDGEFARRWPAY
+281 FARRWPAY

-315 MAAGLDVPKGV
+315 MAAGLEVPRGV

-357 SDAYRYYFLSAIAFG
+357 SDAYRFYFLSAIPFG
-372 QDGSFSWED
+372 HDGSFSWED

-395 NLASRTIA
+395 NLASRTTA
-403 MIEKYF
+403 MIERYF
-409 DGVVPEAD
+409 EGIVPVPG
-417 EYTEQDLAIQKIVAD
+417 EYTEVDLAVQKTVAD
-432 AATAADAAIEQF
+432 AAAAADAAIERF

-456 VDALN
+456 VDELN
-461 GYITENEPWALARDE
+461 GYITDNEPWVLAKDDAQRE
-476 ARRGRLATV
+476 RLGTV
-485 LYTCAEGLRALAV
+485 LYTAAEGLRALAV
-498 LLSPVMPQS
+498 LLSPVMPIA
-507 TQKLWSALG
+507 TEKLWVALG
-516 AAETLGGLPD
+516 AATSLGRLQD
-526 QPIREAGAWGGLR
+526 QSVREAGTWGALK
-539 PGTAVSTLTPLF
+539 PGTSVNGLAPLF

-556 S
+556 A

>member
-1 MPAGE
+1 MSNGR

-21 HIGHGYTSVATDTLA
+21 HIGHGYTTVAVDTLA
-36 RWHRQAGDDTWMLTG
+36 RWHRQSGDDTWMLTG

-68 TPQQWVDKL
+68 TPQEWVDKL
-77 VSESWFPLLETLDV
+77 VSEAWFPLLESLDV

-105 KNVQVFFQRLYDAG
+105 EGVKRFVQAIYDRG

-137 KPESEIVD
+137 KPESEILD
-145 GTGPFEGLKV
+145 GTGAFEGLKV

-176 EFGDR
+176 EFAEP
-181 LLELYKTEPD
+181 LLKLYKDNPD
-191 FVRPHSA
+191 FIRPESA

-204 FVSQGLKDLSISR
+204 FVRSGLKDLSISR
-217 STFDWGIPLPWD
+217 SAFDWGIQVPWD
-229 ESHVIYVWV
+229 PQHVIYVWV

-243 YVTAVGYGAST
+243 YATAIGYGVD
-254 GSAAEGG
+254 E
-261 SAAED
+261 ED
-266 GAAGGGGSAGDGGSA
+266 FG
-281 GGDGDGEFARRWPAY
+281 RRWPAY

-309 IWPALL
+309 IWPAML
-315 MAAGLDVPKGV
+315 MAAGLEVPRGV

-342 KLTGIAPTEITDVFG
+342 KLTGIAPTEITEVFG
-357 SDAYRYYFLSAIAFG
+357 SDAYRFYFLSAIAFG

-395 NLASRTIA
+395 NLASRTVA
-403 MIEKYF
+403 MIERYF
-409 DGVVPEAD
+409 EGIVPPAAT
-417 EYTEQDLAIQKIVAD
+417 YTEADLAIQQTVAD
-432 AATAADAAIEQF
+432 AAASADAAMERF

-449 ISAIWTI
+449 IAAIWTI

-461 GYITENEPWALARDE
+461 GYITENEPWALAKDPE
-476 ARRGRLATV
+476 QAGRLGTV
-485 LYTCAEGLRALAV
+485 LYTAAEGLRALAV
-498 LLSPVMPQS
+498 LLSPVMPVA
-507 TQKLWSALG
+507 TEKLWIALG
-516 AAETLGGLPD
+516 AAESLGRLQD
-526 QPIREAGAWGGLR
+526 QPLREAGVWGALR
-539 PGTAVSTLTPLF
+539 PGTSVNGLSPLF

-556 S
+556 

>member
-21 HIGHGYTSVATDTLA
+21 HIGHGYTTVAVDTLA

-68 TPQQWVDKL
+68 TPQEWVDKL
-77 VSESWFPLLETLDV
+77 VTESWFPQLETLDV

-105 KNVQVFFQRLYDAG
+105 ERVKKFVQAIYDRG

-137 KPESEIVD
+137 KPESEILD

-176 EFGDR
+176 EFQDR
-181 LLELYKTEPD
+181 LLELYKTQPD
-191 FVRPHSA
+191 FIRPESA

-204 FVSQGLKDLSISR
+204 FVRQGLKDLSISR
-217 STFDWGIPLPWD
+217 SAFDWGIPLPWD

-243 YVTAVGYGAST
+243 YATAVGFGDASADAGAQS
-254 GSAAEGG
+254 
-261 SAAED
+261 
-266 GAAGGGGSAGDGGSA
+266 
-281 GGDGDGEFARRWPAY
+281 EFERRWPAY

-357 SDAYRYYFLSAIAFG
+357 SDAYRFYFLSAIAFG

-395 NLASRTIA
+395 NLASRTTA

-409 DGVVPEAD
+409 EGVVPEAAD
-417 EYTEQDLAIQKIVAD
+417 YTEQDLAIQKIVAD
-432 AATAADAAIEQF
+432 AASGADAAIEQF

-449 ISAIWTI
+449 ISSIWTI

-476 ARRGRLATV
+476 AQRGRLGTV
-485 LYTCAEGLRALAV
+485 LYTCADGLRALAV
-498 LLSPVMPQS
+498 LLSPVMPQA
-507 TQKLWSALG
+507 TEKLWVALG
-516 AAETLGGLPD
+516 AAESLGRLQD
-526 QPIREAGAWGGLR
+526 QPIREAGAWGVLR
-539 PGTAVSTLTPLF
+539 PGTSVNGLAPLF
-551 PRVEQ
+551 PRVE
-556 S
+556 STS

>member
-1 MPAGE
+1 MPTGE

-21 HIGHGYTSVATDTLA
+21 HIGHGYTTVAVDALA

-58 MLRAAAANGV
+58 MLRAAAANGA
-68 TPQQWVDKL
+68 TPQEWVDRL
-77 VSESWFPLLETLDV
+77 VSEAWFPLLKTLDV
-91 ANDDFIRTTQERHE
+91 ANDDFIRTTQQRHE
-105 KNVQVFFQRLYDAG
+105 ERVQKFVQAIYDRG
-119 YIYAGEYEALYCV
+119 YIYAGEFEALYCV

-137 KPESEIVD
+137 KTDSEIVD

-176 EFGDR
+176 EFQDK
-181 LLELYKTEPD
+181 LLELYKTD
-191 FVRPHSA
+191 FVRPESA

-204 FVSQGLKDLSISR
+204 FVKQGLKDLSISR
-217 STFDWGIPLPWD
+217 STFDWGIPVPWD
-229 ESHVIYVWV
+229 QSHIIYVWV

-243 YVTAVGYGAST
+243 YATAVGYGA
-254 GSAAEGG
+254 EP
-261 SAAED
+261 E
-266 GAAGGGGSAGDGGSA
+266 
-281 GGDGDGEFARRWPAY
+281 EFARRWPAY

-309 IWPALL
+309 IWPAML
-315 MAAGLDVPKGV
+315 MAAGVEVPRGV

-357 SDAYRYYFLSAIAFG
+357 SDAYRFYFLSAIAFG

-395 NLASRTIA
+395 NLASRTTA
-403 MIEKYF
+403 MIERYF
-409 DGVVPEAD
+409 EGIVPPAG
-417 EYTEQDLAIQKIVAD
+417 EYTAQDLAIQKTVAD
-432 AATAADAAIEQF
+432 AATAADAAIERF

-449 ISAIWTI
+449 ITSIWTI

-461 GYITENEPWALARDE
+461 LYITENEPWALAKDD
-476 ARRGRLATV
+476 AQRGRLGTV
-485 LYTCAEGLRALAV
+485 LYTAAEGLRALAV
-498 LLSPVMPQS
+498 LLSPVTPIA
-507 TQKLWSALG
+507 TEKLWIALG
-516 AAETLGGLPD
+516 AGDTLGPLVE
-526 QPIREAGAWGGLR
+526 QPIREAGRWGILPAGASVNAL
-539 PGTAVSTLTPLF
+539 APLF

-556 S
+556 SV

>member
-1 MPAGE
+1 MTSGRQ

-21 HIGHGYTSVATDTLA
+21 HIGHGYTTVAVDTLA

-58 MLRAAAANGV
+58 MLRAASANGV

-77 VSESWFPLLETLDV
+77 VSESWFPLLKTLDV

-105 KNVQVFFQRLYDAG
+105 ERVKAFVQAIYDRG

-176 EFGDR
+176 EFQDR
-181 LLELYKTEPD
+181 LLELYQSD
-191 FVRPHSA
+191 FVQPESA

-204 FVSQGLKDLSISR
+204 FVRSGLKDLSISR
-217 STFDWGIPLPWD
+217 SAFDWGIPLPWD

-243 YVTAVGYGAST
+243 YATAVGYGSDP
-254 GSAAEGG
+254 EQF
-261 SAAED
+261 E
-266 GAAGGGGSAGDGGSA
+266 
-281 GGDGDGEFARRWPAY
+281 RRWPAY

-309 IWPALL
+309 IWPAML
-315 MAAGLDVPKGV
+315 MAAGVDVPKGV

-357 SDAYRYYFLSAIAFG
+357 SDAYRFYFLSAIAFG

-395 NLASRTIA
+395 NLASRTTA
-403 MIEKYF
+403 MVERYF
-409 DGVVPEAD
+409 EGIVPPPSAYTDAD
-417 EYTEQDLAIQKIVAD
+417 LHIQRTVAD
-432 AATAADAAIEQF
+432 AATAADAAIERF

-449 ISAIWTI
+449 ISSVWTI

-461 GYITENEPWALARDE
+461 HYITENEPWALAKDDAQRE
-476 ARRGRLATV
+476 RLGTV
-485 LYTCAEGLRALAV
+485 LYTAAEGLRALAV
-498 LLSPVMPQS
+498 LLSPVMPVA
-507 TQKLWSALG
+507 TEKLWIALG
-516 AAETLGGLPD
+516 AAESLGRLQD
-526 QPIREAGAWGGLR
+526 QPIREAGAWGLLK
-539 PGTAVSTLTPLF
+539 PGTSVNGLAPLF

-556 S
+556 TV

>member
-21 HIGHGYTSVATDTLA
+21 HIGHGYTTVAVDTLA

-58 MLRAAAANGV
+58 MLRAAAANNV
-68 TPQQWVDKL
+68 TPQEWVDKL
-77 VSESWFPLLETLDV
+77 VTESWFPLLTTLDV

-105 KNVQVFFQRLYDAG
+105 TNVQTFFQRLYDRG

-176 EFGDR
+176 EFQDR
-181 LLELYKTEPD
+181 LLELYKTQPD
-191 FVRPHSA
+191 FVRPDSA

-243 YVTAVGYGAST
+243 YATAVGYGSDEET
-254 GSAAEGG
+254 
-261 SAAED
+261 
-266 GAAGGGGSAGDGGSA
+266 
-281 GGDGDGEFARRWPAY
+281 FARRWPAY

-315 MAAGLDVPKGV
+315 MAAGLEVPQGV

-357 SDAYRYYFLSAIAFG
+357 SDAYRFYFLSAIAFG

-395 NLASRTIA
+395 NLASRTTA

-409 DGVVPEAD
+409 EGVVPPAA
-417 EYTEQDLAIQKIVAD
+417 EYTEKDLAIQKIVAD
-432 AATAADAAIEQF
+432 AASNADAAVAQF

-449 ISAIWTI
+449 ISSIWTI

-476 ARRGRLATV
+476 AQRTRLGTV

-507 TQKLWSALG
+507 TEKLWVALG
-516 AAETLGGLPD
+516 AAETLGRLQD
-526 QPIREAGAWGGLR
+526 QPIREAGAWGVLR
-539 PGTAVSTLTPLF
+539 PGTSVNGLAPLF
-551 PRVEQ
+551 PRVE
-556 S
+556 STA

>member
-21 HIGHGYTSVATDTLA
+21 HIGHGYTSVAVDTLA
-36 RWHRQAGDDTWMLTG
+36 RWHRQSGDDTWMLTG

-58 MLRAAAANGV
+58 MLRAAAANDV
-68 TPQQWVDKL
+68 TPQEWVDKL
-77 VSESWFPLLETLDV
+77 VGESWFPLLETLDV

-105 KNVQVFFQRLYDAG
+105 KNVQVFFQKLYDAG

-176 EFGDR
+176 EFQGR
-181 LLELYKTEPD
+181 LLELYRTEPD
-191 FVRPHSA
+191 FVRPDSA

-243 YVTAVGYGAST
+243 YVTAVGYGAD
-254 GSAAEGG
+254 E
-261 SAAED
+261 EQ
-266 GAAGGGGSAGDGGSA
+266 
-281 GGDGDGEFARRWPAY
+281 FARRWPAY

-357 SDAYRYYFLSAIAFG
+357 SDAYRFYFLSAIAFG

-409 DGVVPEAD
+409 GGAVPEPSDYA
-417 EYTEQDLAIQKIVAD
+417 ERDLEIQKTLTDAVA
-432 AATAADAAIEQF
+432 AADAAIEHF

-449 ISAIWTI
+449 IHAIWTL
-456 VDALN
+456 VDELN
-461 GYITENEPWALARDE
+461 HYITENEPWTLAKRADGGDE
-476 ARRGRLATV
+476 AQRDRLRTV

-498 LLSPVMPQS
+498 LLSPVMPES
-507 TQKLWSALG
+507 TGRLWDALG
-516 AAETLGGLPD
+516 VEESLGALTA
-526 QPIREAGAWGGLR
+526 QPIREAGSWGVLR
-539 PGTAVSTLTPLF
+539 PGTTVTTLAPLF

-556 S
+556 TA